1 MKRDSFYLISG
12 WVLTIFS
19 YIWLFLQGIQR
30 SYFHQD
36 DVIALAVVA
45 NWQGWKTL
53 FHLNNEHLNITF
65 WPVLRILWLNFG
77 LNFSVYL
84 AFSMLLHLLVLVL
97 IFIITYK
104 LTKSLLYSSL
114 PVWGMV
120 INPNWFAVIWWI
132 DGQMF
137 ILTTISALI
146 SYWLILKTKEHP
158 SNFQYVLV
166 YLISLLPGLSWGV
179 GLVWPTLPLV
189 VFGIDYK
196 KKRLNRLGLVL
207 LAAQVSLIGIY
218 KILIGN
224 NLGVNT
230 DPVTWLSNPLAIINF
245 ALVGISNTLIGRWL
259 WPQENKAIRI
269 ICLFVVLVLFSKIR
283 PIKKLISK
291 DVVFGAIVVIG
302 SFLTYAIPRWK
313 FGIGHAMANYY
324 AYYPLS
330 FLLISFSVFLKK
342 LNPKGLK
349 KTLLLSVFILHIGMS
364 WLGFQDWAR
373 GWVVRPGQTKAYFQ
387 KLISLQPD
395 ECLEN
400 VYLPDFII
408 PQKIWRLDYL
418 WPIFKKGPF
427 PSCKINTRRLQEIP
441 LQE

>member
-1 MKRDSFYLISG
+1 MYLISG
-12 WVLTIFS
+12 WILTISS
-19 YIWLFLQGIQR
+19 YMLLFLQGIQR

-45 NWQGWKTL
+45 DWQDWKTL

-65 WPVLRILWLNFG
+65 WPVLRILWLNFD

-84 AFSMLLHLLVLVL
+84 AFSMFLHLLVLVL

-137 ILTTISALI
+137 ILTTLFALI
-146 SYWLILKTKEHP
+146 SYWLILKIRENP
-158 SNFQYVLV
+158 SNFQYLLV
-166 YLISLLPGLSWGV
+166 YFVSLLPGLSWGV
-179 GLVWPTLPLV
+179 GLAWPTLPLI

-196 KKRLNRLGLVL
+196 DKRLNRLGFVL
-207 LAAQVSLIGIY
+207 LASQVTLIGIY

-230 DPVTWLSNPLAIINF
+230 DPATWLLNPLAIINF

-259 WPQENKAIRI
+259 WPQENKPLRI
-269 ICLFVVLVLFSKIR
+269 ICLTIVLCSIWLSRKN
-283 PIKKLISK
+283 IKKINK
-291 DVVFGAIVVIG
+291 DIFFGFLVALG
-302 SFLTYAIPRWK
+302 SFAIIAIPRWR
-313 FGIGHAMANYY
+313 FGIGQAMANYY
-324 AYYPLS
+324 AYYPLP
-330 FLLISFSVFLKK
+330 FLLISVSLFFYRLNLK
-342 LNPKGLK
+342 GIK
-349 KTLLLSVFILHIGMS
+349 KTLLLSIFILHIPLS
-364 WLGFQDWAR
+364 WLGFEDWASK
-373 GWVVRPGQTKAYFQ
+373 WVVRPQQTKAYF
-387 KLISLQPD
+387 KRLNSLQPG

-400 VYLPDFII
+400 IYLPDFII

-427 PSCKINTRRLQEIP
+427 PDCSSFPRRRESTPQ
-441 LQE
+441 